1 MGGPEQIIQAAEEIA
16 GILESRGVGA
26 VVIGAVALAAHGYV
40 RFTQDLDL
48 GVNTELRTLRSAAR
62 ELQGAGFA
70 VVLREPDGQYPLCGE
85 D

>member
-1 MGGPEQIIQAAEEIA
+1 MRGPEEIIQAAEEIA
-16 GILESRGVGA
+16 GILELRGVGA

-48 GVNTELRTLRSAAR
+48 GVNTDLSTLRSAAR
-62 ELQGAGFA
+62 EEQGAGFA
-70 VVLREPDGQYPLCGE
+70 VVLREPDGQDPLGGE

>member
-26 VVIGAVALAAHGYV
+26 VVIGAVALAEHGYV

-48 GVNTELRTLRSAAR
+48 GVNIDLSTLRSAAR
-62 ELQGAGFA
+62 E
-70 VVLREPDGQYPLCGE
+70 
-85 D
+85 